1 MGIFDSP
8 EETARKERIK
18 KMKAKIANE
27 GISNI
32 IPEKDYQK
40 ILIEQ
45 NQAIIDLLIVNTI
58 VSSGVAGDVATLVHQ
73 DNYYK
78 SIERVLGN

>member
-1 MGIFDSP
+1 MGLFDSP

-45 NQAIIDLLIVNTI
+45 N
-58 VSSGVAGDVATLVHQ
+58 
-73 DNYYK
+73 
-78 SIERVLGN
+78 